1 MRILVTGGAGFIGSH
16 IVEQLR
22 QRGDEV
28 AVLDNLSTGSRDNLP
43 SELPFFLA
51 DTRDRSQL
59 VAAFDEWRPEIVC
72 HQAAQMSVSRSVREP
87 SFDAEVNVLGFLNVL
102 EQCVRTSVRR
112 IVFAS
117 SGGVLYGEVAE
128 PADENH
134 PQRPISPYG
143 ISKMVGEHYLRF
155 FVKEHGIEAVAL
167 RYANV
172 YGPRQNPH
180 GEAGVVAIFC
190 ERMLAGQPSTI
201 HGDGSC
207 QRDYVFVDDV
217 AAANLLAMSVP
228 LVEPFMAFN
237 IGTGQG
243 TNVNQLAEQLFEQC
257 RSVGQAMGLAEVC
270 SRPVHGPARAGDLRS
285 NVLNCRRA
293 REQLGWSPQ
302 TGLADGL
309 SHTVKWFAN
318 RLASERR

>member
-102 EQCVRTSVRR
+102 EQCARISVRR
-112 IVFAS
+112 MVFAS

-143 ISKMVGEHYLRF
+143 ISKMVGEQYLRF
-155 FVKEHGIEAVAL
+155 FAKEHGLEAFAL

-190 ERMLAGQPSTI
+190 ERMLAGQPTTI
-201 HGDGSC
+201 NGDGNC

-217 AAANLLAMSVP
+217 AAANLLAMSMP
-228 LVEPFMAFN
+228 LPEPFMAFN
-237 IGTGQG
+237 IGTGRG

-257 RSVGQAMGLAEVC
+257 QSVGSAIGLAEGC
-270 SRPVHGPARAGDLRS
+270 SRPVHGPARAGDLQS

-293 REQLGWSPQ
+293 CEQLGWSPQ
-302 TGLADGL
+302 TPLPDGLAR
-309 SHTVKWFAN
+309 TVQWFAKRSASN
-318 RLASERR
+318 RH